1 MALWIEGWVLSPVP
15 PSVYLPL
22 PAGLLGEQEL
32 GNGRGDV
39 REGEGGRFQNRGIG
53 TVQIEP

>member
-22 PAGLLGEQEL
+22 PAGLLGEQEM

-39 REGEGGRFQNRGIG
+39 RVGEGDSR
-53 TVQIEP
+53 IEE